1 MSRCLALL
9 LLLPG
14 VCAADGHWAFQPP
27 RRPALPAVRQHQ
39 RIANPIDAFVLAK
52 LEAKGLTLSAPAD
65 RATLLRRV
73 SFTLTGLPPTA
84 EELAAFLKDLQP
96 GAYERAV
103 DRLLASPR
111 YGERWAQ
118 HWLDLA
124 RFAETDGF
132 EHDKVRPQAWK
143 YRDWVIAALNADLP
157 YDDFV
162 RQQVAGDLGS
172 GFGVQGSANPKSQI
186 QNLKSKIPN
195 RLQFPPPSASPGP
208 TCPTLTTR
216 LSGGTTCSTN

>member
-14 VCAADGHWAFQPP
+14 VCGADGHWAFGPP
-27 RRPALPAVRQHQ
+27 RRPAVPAVRQHQ

-84 EELAAFLKDLQP
+84 EELAAFLKDDQP

-118 HWLDLA
+118 HWLDLV
-124 RFAETDGF
+124 RYAESDGF
-132 EHDKVRPQAWK
+132 KEDA
-143 YRDWVIAALNADLP
+143 
-157 YDDFV
+157 
-162 RQQVAGDLGS
+162 
-172 GFGVQGSANPKSQI
+172 
-186 QNLKSKIPN
+186 
-195 RLQFPPPSASPGP
+195 
-208 TCPTLTTR
+208 
-216 LSGGTTCSTN
+216 